1 MTEPKQTTEI
11 SATNPDTNF
20 TQSTNTTVTPTN
32 GTNNSVTQVTDTT
45 MNAGKSTFEYKNVR
59 NGLINMN

>member
-11 SATNPDTNF
+11 STTNPDTNF
-20 TQSTNTTVTPTN
+20 TQSFNTTVTPTN

-45 MNAGKSTFEYKNVR
+45 LNEGKSTFEYIKMFE
-59 NGLINMN
+59 ID

>member
-20 TQSTNTTVTPTN
+20 TQRLNTTVTPTN
-32 GTNNSVTQVTDTT
+32 GTHISVTQVTGTT
-45 MNAGKSTFEYKNVR
+45 MNAGKRTFRYNNVR
-59 NGLINMN
+59 NGLINRN